1 MALTLR
7 NKSSSIGT
15 LRYIAQS
22 LPAATEEARALYSI
36 ADILS
41 DARIL
46 LDKYVDDEAAELVR
60 RIEHHTPKKGS

>member
-7 NKSSSIGT
+7 NKSSIGK

-46 LDKYVDDEAAELVR
+46 LAKQEGDEAAELVR